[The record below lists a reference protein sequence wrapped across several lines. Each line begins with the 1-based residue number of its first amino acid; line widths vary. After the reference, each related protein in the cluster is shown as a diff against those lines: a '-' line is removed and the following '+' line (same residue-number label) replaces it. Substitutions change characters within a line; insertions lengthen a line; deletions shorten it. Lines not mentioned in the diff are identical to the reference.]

1 MALPIDVFRNVAKTV
16 ANAVPKAATTTNT
29 PYTPSAPAN
38 QPNYLTMKD
47 PITGQ
52 TMTVKPAGQG
62 GYLNAYEAYANSANA
77 QAERRRQALDQSLA
91 QNNAATNANFDNSAR
106 QAYVDYMKKQKD
118 LGGQL
123 ANLGVNGGASETG
136 QLNLYNQYGQ
146 QHAANEQ
153 QRAAELA
160 SNQRNRDEAWNEYYE
175 NMQTDLREK
184 QQTAMN
190 NQINEYNNEITRVS
204 STVAQYPTT
213 DKGYQKYKDWITK
226 LKNSNDPLKETK
238 IALVRQQMATQ
249 FPDGKPKDGGSG
261 GGGGG
266 GGSRR
271 RGGGGS
277 RSSSSSSKS
286 TSSSSSGYSGNTRA
300 AYEARSGKKK
310 KSGGSGG
317 NGRTKG
323 LNRTQNNSKWK

>member
-1 MALPIDVFRNVAKTV
+1 MGNVWSAGG
-16 ANAVPKAATTTNT
+16 
-29 PYTPSAPAN
+29 YTPKTGAIVAGSTKTNSASAAPV

-62 GYLNAYEAYANSANA
+62 GYLNAYEAYVNSANA

-190 NQINEYNNEITRVS
+190 NQINEYNNEITRFS

-213 DKGYQKYKDWITK
+213 EKGYQKYKDWITK

-249 FPDGKPKDGGSG
+249 FPDGKPKGGGSG

-266 GGSRR
+266 GGSSR